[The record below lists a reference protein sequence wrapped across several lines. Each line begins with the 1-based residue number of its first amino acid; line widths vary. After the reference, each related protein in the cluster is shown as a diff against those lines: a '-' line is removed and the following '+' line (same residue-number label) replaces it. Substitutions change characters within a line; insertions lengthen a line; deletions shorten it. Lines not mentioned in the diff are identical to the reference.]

1 MKDLRLQLKNFKLDK
16 QDPIQIRSLKT
27 IRDEVKKSEKYTIS
41 TKRITE
47 NERKVTRW
55 YIKRKE
61 T

>member
-16 QDPIQIRSLKT
+16 QDPIQIRRLKT